1 MGQIENYIADL
12 ENVEDLYHQNWVLPY
27 GSAYSLAHEQF
38 KSTLEDQQKY
48 DQAKRDLF
56 ITAVTLGFGAGMG
69 AMFGKTAFSAVFAD
83 QALNLVCKRNMER
96 TFALMHGISSSVP
109 GTYLVEGV
117 WNEVQSQIGDR
128 AKQLVTGLFATPGAT
143 ANGVNN
149 PQVLQNDML
158 AYVLRVK
165 TAAHAV
171 AADLRDNRSLS
182 QADKDA
188 RARALRDADF
198 FRNCPTRD
206 LVGNRQTAAN
216 IMELSFYMVMV
227 MNSDYLVEHTT
238 GVQGA
243 HDVDVRHRLRAINVP
258 TSDPTYGAGPGM
270 RHSSGLGYS
279 TTTSVYVDYDNLGR
293 RVLDRTN
300 ALYREIF
307 GHDFIP
313 NCWWRGESG
322 DTTHAAL
329 QRAERA
335 LGELN
340 RRVHTMRPH

>member
-1 MGQIENYIADL
+1 MSQIENYIADL

-27 GSAYSLAHEQF
+27 GSAYSLAHERF
-38 KSTLEDQQKY
+38 RSTLDDQQKY

-69 AMFGKTAFSAVFAD
+69 AMFGKTAFRTVVAD
-83 QALNLVCKRNMER
+83 RALNFVCNRNMER
-96 TFALMHGISSSVP
+96 TFALMHRVSSSVP

-117 WNEVQSQIGDR
+117 WDAVQSQIGDQ

-165 TAAHAV
+165 TTAHAV

-188 RARALRDADF
+188 RASALRGADF
-198 FRNCPTRD
+198 FRNCPKRD

-227 MNSDYLVEHTT
+227 MNSDYLVEHRS
-238 GVQGA
+238 GVRGA
-243 HDVDVRHRLRAINVP
+243 HEVDSRRRLGAITVP
-258 TSDPTYGAGPGM
+258 TSDPTYGAEQGM
-270 RHSSGLGYS
+270 RHSYGPGYS
-279 TTTSVYVDYDNLGR
+279 ITTSVYIDYDDLGS

-300 ALYREIF
+300 TLYREF
-307 GHDFIP
+307 FSHDFIS
-313 NCWWRGESG
+313 NRWYESG